1 MKTRRVYKGRKKA
14 GRHTKRRSNA
24 RRRSRHTK
32 RKLIKRGGS
41 LSDEYNKAVK
51 KAKYNYKFAKF
62 NEKQLKKNLKKENKL
77 SKECN
82 KIDINIDPINLR
94 GKKRKLLE
102 QCITRNI
109 YNNKSKKYSGPY
121 GFNYTDDSLNNGPL
135 NISNS
140 SIFKPRSS
148 PQMLIPEYTEGSSF

>member
-62 NEKQLKKNLKKENKL
+62 NEKQFKKNLKKENKL

-109 YNNKSKKYSGPY
+109 YNNKSKKYS
-121 GFNYTDDSLNNGPL
+121 FTFALS
-135 NISNS
+135 ISNCLS
-140 SIFKPRSS
+140 NCRNAILLVPQRVECLKIAMDLWNDSFSIS
-148 PQMLIPEYTEGSSF
+148 IN